1 MYNRIFLDTNPLIY
15 LIEDMIPF
23 AEKVYQFIYSEGTA
37 GARFYTSTITDTEF
51 LVHPYKCESLEI
63 IGLYWNF
70 LKALDVL
77 KCHID
82 EKIAVTAAKI
92 RAKYS
97 GIKTPDSLQLAAAIE
112 SNCDVFLT
120 NDKQLRQV
128 EEIKV
133 LLVDDL

>member
-1 MYNRIFLDTNPLIY
+1 MKTLN
-15 LIEDMIPF
+15 
-23 AEKVYQFIYSEGTA
+23 
-37 GARFYTSTITDTEF
+37 
-51 LVHPYKCESLEI
+51 
-63 IGLYWNF
+63 
-70 LKALDVL
+70 VL

-97 GIKTPDSLQLAAAIE
+97 GIKTPDSLQLASAIE
-112 SNCDVFLT
+112 SGCSLFLT

-128 EEIKV
+128 EEIKI

>member
-15 LIEDMIPF
+15 LIEDMTPF

-37 GARFYTSTITDTEF
+37 GSQFYTSTITDTEF
-51 LVHPYKCESLEI
+51 LVHPYKCENLEI

-70 LKALDVL
+70 LKTLNVL

-82 EKIAVTAAKI
+82 EKIAVTVAKI

-97 GIKTPDSLQLAAAIE
+97 GIKTPDSLQLASAIE
-112 SNCDVFLT
+112 SGCSLFLT

-128 EEIKV
+128 EEIKIQ
-133 LLVDDL
+133 LVDDL